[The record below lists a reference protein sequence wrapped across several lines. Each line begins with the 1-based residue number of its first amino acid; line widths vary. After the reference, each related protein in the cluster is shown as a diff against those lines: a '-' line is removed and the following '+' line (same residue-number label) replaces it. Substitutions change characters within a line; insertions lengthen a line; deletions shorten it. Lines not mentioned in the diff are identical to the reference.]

1 LQEGEKLMALTLTN
15 RAQHMMIV
23 ELNNGESVYLTPGQ
37 TSIPID
43 ESQIN
48 GNEKI
53 SKLTR
58 VSALSINQPSNGD
71 TEEDTTAE
79 EETTVVE
86 EARASGGGKGR
97 RKG

>member
-1 LQEGEKLMALTLTN
+1 MALTLTN

-23 ELNNGESVYLTPGQ
+23 QLNNGEAVYLTPGQ
-37 TSIPID
+37 TSSPID

-58 VSALSINQPSNGD
+58 VSALSINQPSKDD
-71 TEEDTTAE
+71 TE
-79 EETTVVE
+79 EETTAE
-86 EARASGGGKGR
+86 DETTADKETRASGGRKGR
-97 RKG
+97 PRKD